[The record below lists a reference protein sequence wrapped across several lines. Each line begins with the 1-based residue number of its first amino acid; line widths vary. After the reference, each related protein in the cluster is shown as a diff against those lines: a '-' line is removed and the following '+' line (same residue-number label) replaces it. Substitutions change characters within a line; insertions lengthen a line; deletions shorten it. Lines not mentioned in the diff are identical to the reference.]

1 MSSRRIRVSFRVPV
15 LALCRTPQKLPF
27 PGWQPCISSQGL
39 ARAHPSDG
47 SPHPTNQPRWL
58 WRSALQ
64 IYGHLFKK
72 DDRAAAMAI
81 DAVMR

>member
-39 ARAHPSDG
+39 ARAHPLGWLPPSDQ
-47 SPHPTNQPRWL
+47 SARWL